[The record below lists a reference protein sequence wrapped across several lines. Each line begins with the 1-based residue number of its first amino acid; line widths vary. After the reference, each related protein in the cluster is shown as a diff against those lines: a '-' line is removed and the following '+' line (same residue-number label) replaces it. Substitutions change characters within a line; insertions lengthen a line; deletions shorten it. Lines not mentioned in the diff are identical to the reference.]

1 MAALAAG
8 SARSDEQRGWN
19 ATSSR
24 ALTVHVTSKWFEWYA
39 SVADAIGS
47 KQEMQANKKP
57 STGKPLW
64 TPTRIAF
71 TILVLSL
78 LAAFG
83 ISSCSSGDEPH
94 KSPRETGFA
103 RNGTAPNR
111 SAPPARNA
119 APDPVTTLPASV
131 VDAELR
137 AVTGA
142 PIKLSSYAGKVL
154 LVNLWATWC
163 GPCRLE
169 TPELIKLHKE
179 FRSQGVEMVGLS
191 TENPDAS
198 ADAVRQFVHDFNVD
212 YRIGWATN
220 EVAVTLMQGRDAIPQ
235 SFIISRSGRVV
246 KRFVGFNPISTP
258 PQIREAI
265 QEALNDKGAAD

>member
-1 MAALAAG
+1 MPA
-8 SARSDEQRGWN
+8 E
-19 ATSSR
+19 
-24 ALTVHVTSKWFEWYA
+24 
-39 SVADAIGS
+39 
-47 KQEMQANKKP
+47 NKTN
-57 STGKPLW
+57 TGQSLW
-64 TPTRIAF
+64 TPARIAF
-71 TILVLSL
+71 TVLVLSL
-78 LAAFG
+78 FAAFG
-83 ISSCSSGDEPH
+83 ISSCNSNDE
-94 KSPRETGFA
+94 K
-103 RNGTAPNR
+103 R
-111 SAPPARNA
+111 SAPPASGVAEKNSVPPPRNA
-119 APDPVTTLPASV
+119 APAPVTMLPASV

-163 GPCRLE
+163 PPCRLE
-169 TPELIKLHKE
+169 IPELIKLHKE

-198 ADAVRQFVHDFNVD
+198 AEEVRQFVHDFNVD

-220 EVAVTLMQGRDAIPQ
+220 DVAATLMQGRDSIPQ
-235 SFIISRSGRVV
+235 SFVISRSGRVV

-258 PQIREAI
+258 PQIREAL

>member
-1 MAALAAG
+1 MA
-8 SARSDEQRGWN
+8 ETQKTN
-19 ATSSR
+19 
-24 ALTVHVTSKWFEWYA
+24 
-39 SVADAIGS
+39 
-47 KQEMQANKKP
+47 
-57 STGKPLW
+57 TGKPLW
-64 TPTRIAF
+64 TPARIAF
-71 TILVLSL
+71 TVLVLSL

-83 ISSCSSGDEPH
+83 ISSCSSNDEKRSTP
-94 KSPRETGFA
+94 PPPPPPVA
-103 RNGTAPNR
+103 GTNN
-111 SAPPARNA
+111 APPARNA
-119 APDPVTTLPASV
+119 APAPVLTLPASV

-137 AVTGA
+137 AVTGE

-198 ADAVRQFVHDFNVD
+198 AEAVRQFVHDFEVD
-212 YRIGWATN
+212 YRIGWATP

-246 KRFVGFNPISTP
+246 KRFVGFNPMATP
-258 PQIREAI
+258 PQIREAL
-265 QEALNDKGAAD
+265 QEALNEKGAAD